1 MLFRIVAWHKL
12 TVSKKLEQKEHENI
26 RIYVPKVQ
34 KHDSDSLINGSDYV
48 SMTSSTF
55 LITHQQRLD
64 ILHMWGWAA
73 SFLAAG
79 SQVVPAL
86 SYTVLLTTH
95 LAWLAALQQPAP
107 CQ

>member
-73 SFLAAG
+73 SFLQAAKLC
-79 SQVVPAL
+79 QPLATL
-86 SYTVLLTTH
+86 AVLLTSH